1 MREFHHG
8 LGHVQHGCKN
18 EVVLPL
24 SLADSAIYS
33 CSGPCPVSIICRSKA
48 NLAVRCS
55 ACSCRSSPFAFG
67 KPVRPPW
74 NARGAPLARV
84 HHVPL
89 PLDVMSLCLWQARAP
104 AVERPRCAFGS
115 CPSCP
120 FAFGKP
126 VRPPWNARGAP
137 LARVHHVPLPLAS
150 PCARCGTPEVRL
162 WLSVFALS
170 PCHVPLPLAS
180 PCARR
185 GTPEVR
191 LWLSVFVPCLH
202 VMLLPRL
209 LDIYV
214 VT

>member
-1 MREFHHG
+1 MHEFHHG

-48 NLAVRCS
+48 NLAVCCS
-55 ACSCRSSPFAFG
+55 ACSCRSS
-67 KPVRPPW
+67 
-74 NARGAPLARV
+74 
-84 HHVPL
+84 
-89 PLDVMSLCLWQARAP
+89 
-104 AVERPRCAFGS
+104 
-115 CPSCP
+115 P

-191 LWLSVFVPCLH
+191 PWLVSIMPLCLWQARAPAVERPRCAFGCLCLPCLH
-202 VMLLPRL
+202 VMSLCLWQARAPAVERPRCAFGCL
-209 LDIYV
+209 SLFLAFMSCFCLAFLTYML
-214 VT
+214 